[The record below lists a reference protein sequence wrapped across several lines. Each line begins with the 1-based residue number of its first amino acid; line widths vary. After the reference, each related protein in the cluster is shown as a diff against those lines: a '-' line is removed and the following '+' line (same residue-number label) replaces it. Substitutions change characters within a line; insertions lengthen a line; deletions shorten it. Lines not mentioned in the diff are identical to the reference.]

1 MNEEQFRKNIL
12 RIANNI
18 DETLENED
26 ILMCLAA
33 LSLVIGACLA
43 DDVTGHYD
51 DFEDLDVSLKVVN
64 DAVRAAYYD
73 FKGVQ

>member
-1 MNEEQFRKNIL
+1 MSEQEFKKNVL

-43 DDVTGHYD
+43 EDVTGEYD
-51 DFEDLDVSLKVVN
+51 SFEDLDSSLKVMN
-64 DAVRAAYYD
+64 DAIRAAYYD